1 MKEVIGIDVGGTGIK
16 AGLVKGEKLLAEVT
30 NPTPKTNYKQVVIDA
45 IIETVKQIITQS
57 TESIGIGIPSV
68 VDREKGIVYDVCN
81 IPSWKEVPIKEILEK
96 EFGIPV
102 FVDNDANCFAIGER
116 IYGKGKDYPHFVGI
130 ATGTGLGAGIIQNGR
145 LLQDSNCGS
154 GEFGI
159 VPYLDSDYEHYC
171 SGMYFE
177 SIHKDGQQVYE
188 SAKAGDAD
196 ALKIMKELGVHIGN
210 VVKLVVSTIDPQMIV
225 FGGSV
230 AQSFQFFEKSMH
242 EELKNYPFQNS
253 IQNLKIEVSEMDNPA
268 ILGAAALCY

>member
-1 MKEVIGIDVGGTGIK
+1 MKDIIGIDLGGTWIK
-16 AGLVKGEKLLAEVT
+16 VGRILNEQLVETKKTRTPDTTKEEVVT
-30 NPTPKTNYKQVVIDA
+30 KAIIDSIKQVIQP
-45 IIETVKQIITQS
+45 T
-57 TESIGIGIPSV
+57 TEAIGIGIPSV

-116 IYGKGKDYPHFVGI
+116 IYGKGKDYSHFVGI
-130 ATGTGLGAGIIQNGR
+130 AMGTGLGAGIVQNGR
-145 LLQDSNCGS
+145 LLQDANCGS

-177 SIHKDGQQVYE
+177 GINKDGQQVFE
-188 SAKAGDAD
+188 AAKAGDGE
-196 ALKIMKELGVHIGN
+196 ALEIMNELGVHVGN
-210 VVKLVVSTIDPQMIV
+210 VVKLVVSAIDPQMIV

-230 AQSFQFFEKSMH
+230 AQSFQFFKESMFN
-242 EELKNYPFQNS
+242 ELKNYPFQNS
-253 IQNLKIEVSEMDNPA
+253 IRNLKLEVSDMDNPA